1 MLYFKWHASL
11 HNLKQQF
18 LCIQCYLSS
27 NSNCSEG
34 RSVLYTLKIF
44 ISSIENKSSCR
55 ESSNLCNSFGRCKW
69 QSVIWS
75 WKFTLLKWMCITMP
89 KYWWEVLMMLLS
101 SCLQVKR
108 LEACELL
115 DSNIISVKYFYL
127 SVRIQ
132 YLNVYA
138 CISFDNYHSANHGYL
153 GSISLISVVC

>member
-1 MLYFKWHASL
+1 MKAVVCCTHWKSLYH
-11 HNLKQQF
+11 Q
-18 LCIQCYLSS
+18 
-27 NSNCSEG
+27 
-34 RSVLYTLKIF
+34 LKIKARVGNQAIF
-44 ISSIENKSSCR
+44 VTHLEGASDNLLSGLGNSPYWSECASPCRSIDE
-55 ESSNLCNSFGRCKW
+55 
-69 QSVIWS
+69 
-75 WKFTLLKWMCITMP
+75 

-153 GSISLISVVC
+153 GSISLISVVCSTHIQTTGLRF